1 MNSVGNRPPIWESG
15 LQTNPC
21 TDSYRPCAKH
31 STNILTEN
39 CCSSVATGN
48 CLCDTSKKSIQ
59 AKTSLKPVVLLIRP
73 KIRSGGVEVRKPW
86 QRGEETK
93 VERQKRQRKK
103 RNRKKTKE
111 ERQRQKKKLK
121 KALVFSPETPPTQL
135 KKTKFQDDTET
146 PKEHQSNCEKGEG

>member
-1 MNSVGNRPPIWESG
+1 MPPATLTSAAMNSVGNRPPIWESG

-111 ERQRQKKKLK
+111 ERQRQKKIEEGIGFL
-121 KALVFSPETPPTQL
+121 ARNTA
-135 KKTKFQDDTET
+135 DTT
-146 PKEHQSNCEKGEG
+146 